1 MACTPPGGW
10 LPDKLGCAERPGM
23 LYQVTIGARVVYVE
37 LRRAGDRVFFKVDD
51 GPEQPAQL
59 LQVHG
64 PLRALVLGERR
75 VELLAAVQDDVVRL
89 TIGGLEYGAEVL
101 DEAHARLASVTSA
114 RTAGHARRELKA
126 PMPGLL
132 VKMLCQVGDVIEAG
146 QPLAVL
152 QAMKMENELSLPR
165 GGTVT
170 SIGAEPG
177 QTVEQGQV
185 LVVVE

>member
-1 MACTPPGGW
+1 MASSTTT
-10 LPDKLGCAERPGM
+10 
-23 LYQVTIGARVVYVE
+23 YQVTLGERTVRVRV
-37 LRRAGDRVFFKVDD
+37 RRDGQHVLVRVDD
-51 GPEQPAQL
+51 GDERPAQL
-59 LQVHG
+59 APVHG
-64 PLRALVLGERR
+64 PLRSLEVGERR
-75 VELLAAVQDDVVRL
+75 TELLAVRDEEGVTL
-89 TIGGLEYGAEVL
+89 VIGGLELRADVQ
-101 DEAHARLASVTSA
+101 DEAHARLASVAGSRA
-114 RTAGHARRELKA
+114 AGHARRELKA

-132 VKMLCQVGDVIEAG
+132 VKLLCAPGDTVEPG

-170 SIGAEPG
+170 AIKAEPG

>member
-1 MACTPPGGW
+1 MAGT
-10 LPDKLGCAERPGM
+10 
-23 LYQVTIGARVVYVE
+23 LYQVTLGEQIVRVEV
-37 LRRAGDRVFFKVDD
+37 RRTGDRLFVSIDD
-51 GPEQPAQL
+51 RPEQPVQL
-59 LQVHG
+59 DQVHG
-64 PLRALVLGERR
+64 ALRSLVLDERHL
-75 VELLAAVQDDVVRL
+75 ELLAALDDDDQTVRL
-89 TIGGLEYGAEVL
+89 AIGGLEYRAEVL
-101 DEAHARLASVTSA
+101 DEAHARLALVAGSRA
-114 RTAGHARRELKA
+114 AGHARRELKA

-132 VKMLCQVGDVIEAG
+132 VKVLCRVGDTIEAG

-170 SIGAEPG
+170 RIGAESG